1 LRRALRDDAT
11 LSCKYTPPI
20 FFRAEGQLRS
30 SVARCKHNETPLNMV
45 LTSLTVRGRITPS
58 RLCSDT
64 HLLTVQHQAT
74 TSSCLGIQPHSE
86 GSHSLVHAGCVL
98 APPQSPI
105 SPMAISTPTIHL
117 WGARHLGGDPSHEA
131 MVTAL
136 RAGRVRCAHLLPRQ
150 AQSVNVD
157 GRVHVT
163 HSSVLT
169 RRVCVLAARIPDDS
183 HRQ

>member
-86 GSHSLVHAGCVL
+86 GSHSLVHA
-98 APPQSPI
+98 ATI
-105 SPMAISTPTIHL
+105 SNLPNGNLHTHHSSLGRPTP
-117 WGARHLGGDPSHEA
+117 GGDPSHEA

-163 HSSVLT
+163 HSRSRT
-169 RRVCVLAARIPDDS
+169 RQFSRLCAGGADP
-183 HRQ
+183 